1 MRSER
6 SWRVMGVIAIALGLV
21 SFVLSNVLQWTLES
35 GGDSPTAVI
44 SANPSAWLVAGF
56 SAVLGPLLWAGGLL
70 VVIGVVRERGWV
82 LTTVGGTISA
92 IGLTAGVGHL
102 ALFFGVYGD
111 LAAAGASHSATQA
124 LLDAD
129 NANPLGNLLL
139 IVFLVGFCLGP
150 VVLTVGLRRAAL
162 VPVWLPVI
170 AVIAAVTNFV
180 GGPVAGI
187 VQLIALLV
195 VFVPLAVLLVRPGP
209 FLVGRRSADAAPV
222 PAG

>member
-6 SWRVMGVIAIALGLV
+6 SWRVVGAVAIALGLI
-21 SFVLSNVLQWTLES
+21 SFVLSNILQWTLES
-35 GGDSPTAVI
+35 GGDSPNAVI
-44 SANPSAWLVAGF
+44 SAHPTAWLVAGV
-56 SAVLGPLLWAGGLL
+56 SAVLGPLVWAGGLL
-70 VVIGVVRERGWV
+70 VVIGLVRERGWV
-82 LTTVGGTISA
+82 LTTVGGVVSA
-92 IGLTAGVGHL
+92 IGLAAGVGHL

-111 LAAAGASHSATQA
+111 LAAAKTSHAATQA
-124 LLDAD
+124 ILDAD

-139 IVFLVGFCLGP
+139 IVFLVGFCVGP
-150 VVLTVGLRRAAL
+150 IVLTIGLRRARL

-170 AVIAAVTNFV
+170 AVIAAVANFV

-209 FLVGRRSADAAPV
+209 FLVGRRSADSMAVAAN
-222 PAG
+222 